1 MMRRFISAKGDAAS
15 VILLVAGLLTFPSMA
30 LADVPM
36 FVVVSLLKL
45 NAFPLLAL
53 VVLIEAVAL
62 RWIYPAPWGRS
73 IRTALYAN
81 AFSMAVGLLAYPLVG
96 AILYPVLAP
105 LVLGHFGVNTSV
117 EIVATLL
124 VVSVVDTVIELPF
137 VAAYRKVRITVR
149 AIAIFLA
156 ANVLGMVLMAAAL
169 TDWEELTEPS
179 ITEEEVARLESHY
192 APEIAFMRQVYDEL
206 KQVFSETP
214 RLTGTDWLERTSA
227 EAADYRFRRLNVG
240 ERFAY
245 DLVYFRDL
253 HSTSGRRGD
262 GSYVRDDVE
271 IWRTMSQ
278 DGVWYYV
285 YSIRASWRPQSIRIS
300 AWLDRP

>member
-1 MMRRFISAKGDAAS
+1 MKRRFISAKGRAAFT
-15 VILLVAGLLTFPSMA
+15 ILLTVGFLAFPSMA

-53 VVLIEAVAL
+53 VVLIEAGAL
-62 RWIYPAPWGRS
+62 RWIYPASWGHSLRTS
-73 IRTALYAN
+73 IYAN
-81 AFSMAVGLLAYPLVG
+81 GFSMAVGLLAYPLVG

-105 LVLGHFGVNTSV
+105 LVLGHFGVNTSA

-124 VVSVVDTVIELPF
+124 VVSAVDTVIELPF
-137 VAAYRKVRITVR
+137 VAGYRKVRISVR
-149 AIAIFLA
+149 AVAIFLV

-169 TDWEELTEPS
+169 TDLEELTEPS
-179 ITEEEVARLESHY
+179 ITEEEVALFESHY
-192 APEIAFMRQVYDEL
+192 AAEIAFMRQIYGEL
-206 KQVFSETP
+206 GQVFSETP
-214 RLTGTDWLERTSA
+214 QLTGTDWLERTSS
-227 EAADYRFRRLNVG
+227 EAAGYRFRRLIVS

-245 DLVYFRDL
+245 NLVLDDDL
-253 HSTSGRRGD
+253 HSTSARRGD

-271 IWRTMSQ
+271 LWRTMSQ

-285 YSIRASWRPQSIRIS
+285 YSIKASWRSQSIRIM